1 MNAKTKYRKIKSH
14 LMKISSFKLSKSLLL
29 RILMAVLLFL
39 TLAAWA
45 DASAVG
51 SSPDEGYVLISAWC
65 GGHNFTDDILLLR
78 KLRETTEF
86 DGTIQ
91 PATPFCVYD
100 PKNVKHHLVPALVA
114 DSQPCLSGLGSD
126 YSAACQKELIGKQ
139 TSKFFESANNNIYI
153 KSLRSFVGAD
163 VEASVV
169 KMRLFNS
176 FLGASLILLAVS
188 LDRRRLSDAFITWL
202 AVIAPVVTY
211 FIASVNTSSWTL
223 VGTTCF
229 VYALIAALKNRGKP
243 KIWIPASLLAL
254 FSLWF
259 TNSSRYEG
267 KYMILLLGA
276 AILYSEFAPKN
287 FKLRKK
293 TALIGAAIPPV
304 LYVIYNYFSDVYG
317 RANYLPDDPRYL
329 FIEGIPTTTTNLL
342 LENFLNLPRF
352 ILGFFGSWGL
362 GWFEVEMTHTV
373 WLFTLQAFLLTTI
386 FALRKSSKIHQLIF
400 GGMFTIMCIAILYA
414 NQQTFVPIGQVIQPR
429 YFLPFFLGLVIITAA
444 YKTVRYPNSLVITVA
459 ILATISNSIAL
470 RDTIRRYTTGQDVF
484 ISKSL
489 NNPIEWWW
497 QFGPQ
502 PETVWL
508 TGTLAFAGLFA
519 VLIYERNKEEAD
531 APQSQV
537 PELAN

>member
-1 MNAKTKYRKIKSH
+1 MK
-14 LMKISSFKLSKSLLL
+14 LPKISKQFVHFIAIRAIMALLL
-29 RILMAVLLFL
+29 FM

-45 DASAVG
+45 MGSAVG
-51 SSPDEGYVLISAWC
+51 STADEDYVLTSIWC
-65 GGHNFTDDILLLR
+65 GTTGETEYCRKDPDSNWGMIL
-78 KLRETTEF
+78 
-86 DGTIQ
+86 
-91 PATPFCVYD
+91 PSM
-100 PKNVKHHLVPALVA
+100 VA
-114 DSQPCLSGLGSD
+114 KPQLCYTKSQN
-126 YSAACQKELIGKQ
+126 YSAGCQVEIYNQEISTDLYNLGLYPKQ
-139 TSKFFESANNNIYI
+139 YFNIA
-153 KSLRSFVGAD
+153 RNFVSPFI
-163 VEASVV
+163 EASVV

-176 FLGASLILLAVS
+176 FLGASLILLVVS

-211 FIASVNTSSWTL
+211 FVASVNTSSWTL
-223 VGTTCF
+223 IGTTCF

-254 FSLWF
+254 LSLWL

-267 KYMILLLGA
+267 KYVILLLGV

-287 FKLRKK
+287 FKLNKK
-293 TALIGAAIPPV
+293 TALIGAAILPV
-304 LYVIYNYFSDVYG
+304 LYVIYNYFADVYG
-317 RANYLPDDPRYL
+317 RGDYDPDDPRYL
-329 FIEGIPTTTTNLL
+329 FIEGITTTADNLL
-342 LENFLNLPRF
+342 LQNFLNLPRF

-362 GWFEVEMTHTV
+362 GWFEVEMTQTV
-373 WLFTLQAFLLTTI
+373 WLFTLQAFLLTI
-386 FALRKSSKIHQLIF
+386 VFALRKSSSIHRIIF

-414 NQQTFVPIGQVIQPR
+414 NQQTFTPIGQVIQPR
-429 YFLPFFLGLVIITAA
+429 YFLPFFLGLVIINAA
-444 YKTVRYPNSLVITVA
+444 YKTVRCPNSLVITVA

-508 TGTLAFAGLFA
+508 IGTLAFAALWTI
-519 VLIYERNKEEAD
+519 LIYERNNEEIETQ
-531 APQSQV
+531 QS
-537 PELAN
+537 PTAELAN

>member
-1 MNAKTKYRKIKSH
+1 
-14 LMKISSFKLSKSLLL
+14 
-29 RILMAVLLFL
+29 MALLLFL

-45 DASAVG
+45 AGSAVG
-51 SSPDEGYVLISAWC
+51 SSADEDYVLTSIWC
-65 GGHNFTDDILLLR
+65 GSQFNHREGNPPHCRKDPDRYWGMIL
-78 KLRETTEF
+78 
-86 DGTIQ
+86 
-91 PATPFCVYD
+91 PSM
-100 PKNVKHHLVPALVA
+100 VA
-114 DSQPCLSGLGSD
+114 KPQLCYTQGQN
-126 YSAACQKELIGKQ
+126 YSAACQV
-139 TSKFFESANNNIYI
+139 AIYGQEI
-153 KSLRSFVGAD
+153 STDVLNRGLYPSRYLDTLRNFVSPF

-267 KYMILLLGA
+267 KYVILFLGA

-287 FKLRKK
+287 FKLSKK
-293 TALIGAAIPPV
+293 TALIGAVILPV